1 MSRKIDATIIPFL
14 QPEGE
19 TPPDHAKNIG
29 LGGLG
34 GLEEKA
40 PRGCLEGDKAEGPA
54 GPQSISGDGTNKAQR
69 TVQPQG
75 AESLDDLLMSAVNI
89 FGIET
94 PYKVLKVTEFKTVTG
109 PVMIAPGN
117 TITDVEAFIASAIR
131 DLLRYVSAENN
142 GSRHW
147 VRDLLDEKLER
158 LQLCGVK
165 AEIRSIQ

>member
-1 MSRKIDATIIPFL
+1 MSRKIDATIIPFI

-19 TPPDHAKNIG
+19 TPPDHVKNI
-29 LGGLG
+29 GLG

-40 PRGCLEGDKAEGPA
+40 PRGCLEGSKAERPGK
-54 GPQSISGDGTNKAQR
+54 PQSLSNEVKKKVQGM
-69 TVQPQG
+69 VQPQ
-75 AESLDDLLMSAVNI
+75 ETDSLDNLLMSALSV

-117 TITDVEAFIASAIR
+117 TITDVEAFVTTTIR
-131 DLLRYVSAENN
+131 DLLIYVSAENS
-142 GSRHW
+142 GSRNW

-158 LQLCGVK
+158 LELCGVK
-165 AEIRSIQ
+165 AEIRCVQ